1 VLGHHW
7 ESAEGICIDIR
18 TKGNAD
24 SGIKNRRWLMEIRC
38 GNAEPFRVELGAS
51 GLGEDFKG
59 PERGETCRMGCDVK
73 RQKAKWDISD
83 PALSWKADRYAR
95 AARLEAELK
104 QKRQA

>member
-1 VLGHHW
+1 
-7 ESAEGICIDIR
+7 
-18 TKGNAD
+18 
-24 SGIKNRRWLMEIRC
+24 
-38 GNAEPFRVELGAS
+38 
-51 GLGEDFKG
+51 
-59 PERGETCRMGCDVK
+59 MGCDVK